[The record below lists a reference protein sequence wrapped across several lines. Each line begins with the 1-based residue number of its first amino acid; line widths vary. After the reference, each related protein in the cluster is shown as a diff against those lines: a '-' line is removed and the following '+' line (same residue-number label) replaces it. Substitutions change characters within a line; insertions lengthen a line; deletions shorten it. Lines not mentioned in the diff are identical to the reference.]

1 MRIAAAGVGVVFLVL
16 GCSSGSP
23 KAEQGPR
30 PSAAEVP
37 ATASGEEIEVKTST
51 AATLGIPPGHLPPP
65 GQCRIWVT
73 GKPPG
78 HQSRPGRCSVLQSRV
93 PAGGW
98 LVYRPTES
106 RRQVRVWVYDDTQS
120 VVSLVRI
127 FDIVTGRLLR
137 EETPEER

>member
-1 MRIAAAGVGVVFLVL
+1 MRVAAAGVGVVFLVL

-23 KAEQGPR
+23 KVEQGPR

-65 GQCRIWVT
+65 GQCRIWEP

-78 HQSRPGRCSVLQSRV
+78 LQSRPGRCSALQSRV
-93 PAGGW
+93 PVGGW
-98 LVYRPTES
+98 LVYRPTEN

-127 FDIVTGRLLR
+127 FDIATGRLLR